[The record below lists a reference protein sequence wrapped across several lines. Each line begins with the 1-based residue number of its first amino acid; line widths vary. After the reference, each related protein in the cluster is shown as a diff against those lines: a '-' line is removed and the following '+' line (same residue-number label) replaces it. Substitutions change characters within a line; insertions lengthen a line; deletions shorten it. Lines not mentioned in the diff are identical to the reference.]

1 MYINRSF
8 SQIINRYLIMYDNEI
23 MIERSRRRSI
33 WFQRKIVGNRHH
45 LEFQKFPPAVV
56 SDAIDASLILEQ

>member
-1 MYINRSF
+1 
-8 SQIINRYLIMYDNEI
+8 MYDNEI